1 MADIEYAK
9 NASPRFERYERDKLY
24 KLWQD
29 PVFRDDII
37 DRSEDKGEEA
47 YSIGEILENHSPS
60 DQENPSAAVD
70 FLLYNRGFNLYDKQF
85 RVSSRMKSFG
95 GPWREK
101 AYDKRDH
108 KLSDLVLADAHLDM
122 SYWRTL
128 ISGRKSK
135 DLGILES
142 VFKNLNQLGGIDAGN
157 VLNPVREG
165 PFFRGKLFGPAIDF
179 RRIVG
184 DIEFITEETY
194 KLNKD
199 TNDDDERRMETYPEG
214 VVPKI
219 MTLEYSDES
228 LTFQRFRGGVRASY
242 DYLNSNQTRIG
253 RIRNAIEEIAI
264 YHRIV
269 LFEMIIEAIWNG
281 LVRSEV
287 ADKLTHIDTNLA
299 TTSNNLTWIQWRDFT
314 KSFGAFYSPDIM
326 ICRSDASTLWES
338 IAMTVPS
345 LKSGGVET
353 TTTTPQ
359 ATISIGQFATTA
371 SNLNQNPYIL
381 NNTPIIP
388 EYGWYDSLKNTIL
401 DQAGD
406 THDYLVFDRDRS
418 SVIVF
423 QRGSDQDETE
433 REAGPQII
441 TRYLSTKAGAYC
453 PDVNGVKMLRVGEDT
468 KAFTAV

>member
-101 AYDKRDH
+101 SYDKRDH

-128 ISGRKSK
+128 ISGRRSK

-179 RRIVG
+179 RRVVG

-269 LFEMIIEAIWNG
+269 LFEMVMEAIFNG
-281 LVRSEV
+281 L
-287 ADKLTHIDTNLA
+287 ADHFENDTTARVYRQNA
-299 TTSNNLTWIQWRDFT
+299 TGNPPLTWNVWRDFT
-314 KSFGAFYSPDIM
+314 KGFGAFYSPDIM
-326 ICRSDASTLWES
+326 ICRSAASTIWES
-338 IAMTVPS
+338 MAMTTNPA
-345 LKSGGVET
+345 GGVT
-353 TTTTPQ
+353 SHQGVTV
-359 ATISIGQFATTA
+359 GQFVAT
-371 SNLNQNPYIL
+371 SQNLNSNPYIL
-381 NNTPIIP
+381 NNTPLIP
-388 EYGWYDSLKNTIL
+388 EYGWYDALKQSVLQSTNNY
-401 DQAGD
+401 
-406 THDYLVFDRDRS
+406 HEYLVFDRDRS
-418 SVIVF
+418 SIIVF

-453 PDVNGVKMLRVGEDT
+453 PDNNGVRMLAFGGDT
-468 KAFTAV
+468 DNNARSLTKV